1 MDEFFIIKYLWGD
14 IMGYKIEIIT
24 KDKIKTS
31 NWSGGTTNEIYIYPE
46 NSNYKSLDF
55 SWRISSATV
64 DLEHSTFT
72 SLPNIYRYITTLEGS
87 MDLCHNKGPLTHLE
101 PFEIHGFSGDFNT
114 ESFGKVIDFNLMLGP
129 GCDGVMDTLKLTDDS
144 SLKLKLNSRK
154 NKYSCHNY
162 IFFSPNSDLSF
173 TIDGNNIFL
182 PKNDTLIIEDCEE
195 DSVSSIEII
204 SSQLCNVIS
213 IEVGCIK

>member
-1 MDEFFIIKYLWGD
+1 
-14 IMGYKIEIIT
+14 MGYKKEIIT

-31 NWSGGTTNEIYIYPE
+31 NWSGGTTNEIYIYPKD
-46 NSNYKSLDF
+46 SHYKSLNF

-64 DLEHSTFT
+64 ELEHSTFT
-72 SLPNIYRYITTLEGS
+72 NLPKIYRYITTLEGS
-87 MDLCHNKGPLTHLE
+87 MDLCHNKGPLIHLA
-101 PFEIHGFSGDFNT
+101 PFEVHGFSGELNT
-114 ESFGKVIDFNLMLGP
+114 ESFGKVTDFNLMIGP
-129 GCDGVMDTLKLTDDS
+129 ECDGVMNTLKLTDGS

-154 NKYSCHNY
+154 NKYSYQNY

-173 TIDGNNIFL
+173 TIDGDNISL

-195 DSVSSIEII
+195 DSLSSIKIA
-204 SSQLCNVIS
+204 SPQPCDVIS

>member
-1 MDEFFIIKYLWGD
+1 
-14 IMGYKIEIIT
+14 MGYKIEIIT

-31 NWSGGTTNEIYIYPE
+31 NWSGGTTNEIYIYPK

-64 DLEHSTFT
+64 KLEHSTFT
-72 SLPNIYRYITTLEGS
+72 NLPKIYRYITTLEGS
-87 MDLCHNKGPLTHLE
+87 MDLCHNKGPLIHLD
-101 PFEIHGFSGDFNT
+101 PFEVHGFSGEVNT
-114 ESFGKVIDFNLMLGP
+114 ESFGKVTDFNLMLGP

-144 SLKLKLNSRK
+144 PLNLKLNSRK

-173 TIDGNNIFL
+173 TIDGNNISL

-195 DSVSSIEII
+195 DSLSSIEIT